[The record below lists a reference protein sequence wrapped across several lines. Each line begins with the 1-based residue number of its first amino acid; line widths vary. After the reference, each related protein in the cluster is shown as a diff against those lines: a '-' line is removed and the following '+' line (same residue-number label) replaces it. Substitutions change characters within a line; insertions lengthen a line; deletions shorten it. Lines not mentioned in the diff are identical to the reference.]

1 MSSGEGDSKQQ
12 AAVQLCCEVMV
23 ELSTDH
29 MIKDVLLTVDA
40 DQPLAVHPCI
50 FRWAKIGVCVC
61 AVYRWDETG
70 CRKIDASYKKYY
82 EITA

>member
-1 MSSGEGDSKQQ
+1 MSSVGAGEGDSKHQA

-29 MIKDVLLTVDA
+29 VINDVLLTVDA

-50 FRWAKIGVCVC
+50 FRWAEIGEC
-61 AVYRWDETG
+61 
-70 CRKIDASYKKYY
+70 
-82 EITA
+82 

>member
-1 MSSGEGDSKQQ
+1 MSSAAGEGDVKQQ

-29 MIKDVLLTVDA
+29 MISDVLLTVDA

-50 FRWAKIGVCVC
+50 FRWAEIGVCFRI
-61 AVYRWDETG
+61 YNLYN
-70 CRKIDASYKKYY
+70 S
-82 EITA
+82 